1 MDPRH
6 PQTAHKIVAEY
17 AGLLQMQTEREVYPA
32 LLSDL
37 PHPKDTIKTAI
48 QTSVAALAE
57 TDQLT
62 EELRDFLEVAY
73 ISLADYVD
81 EELARLLRDYR
92 HASEMLARDDRHTRE
107 KTGSPAWKVLAE
119 SGQLAATIAR
129 GIALETEQLRREFR
143 ALDSCAHSS

>member
-6 PQTAHKIVAEY
+6 PETAHKIVAEY
-17 AGLLQMQTEREVYPA
+17 AGLLQVQAEREVYPA

-37 PHPKDTIKTAI
+37 PYPKDTIKTAI

-62 EELRDFLEVAY
+62 GELRDFLEVAY

-92 HASEMLARDDRHTRE
+92 RASDMLARDDRHTRE
-107 KTGSPAWKVLAE
+107 RTGSPAWNVLAE
-119 SGQLAATIAR
+119 TGRLAATIAR

-143 ALDSCAHSS
+143 ALDSSAHSS